1 MSWVFTKYAA
11 EGYAPECWI
20 WNSVKGEHYT
30 HPEENVTTA
39 LRDSCNYFFYSVG
52 HDLGIDKMGDYA
64 HAYGLGVSTGIE
76 LVETVGNMS
85 NEANHADYTGT
96 VWRIGDTMQ
105 AAIGQSDSIFSPLQ
119 LAQYCATVANSGHRY
134 STSILKTVR
143 NYDYSR
149 KIYERE
155 PEVLNTIRSAEY
167 NWVAIHEG
175 MYMVLNDW
183 INEPNAEVWTAC
195 PWICAGKTGT
205 AQKGEKIT
213 NDGIFICYGPYS
225 DPDVAIA
232 VVVERGGSGANVQR
246 IARRIMDAYI
256 NICSYSD
263 SSEDEM
269 TLLR

>member
-1 MSWVFTKYAA
+1 
-11 EGYAPECWI
+11 
-20 WNSVKGEHYT
+20 
-30 HPEENVTTA
+30 
-39 LRDSCNYFFYSVG
+39 
-52 HDLGIDKMGDYA
+52 MGDYA
-64 HAYGLGVSTGIE
+64 HAYGLGVSTVIE
-76 LVETVGNMS
+76 LVETRGNMS
-85 NEANHADYTGT
+85 NGANHADYTGT

-119 LAQYCATVANSGHRY
+119 LAQYCATVANSGTRY

-143 NYDYSR
+143 SYDYSR

-167 NWVAIHEG
+167 NWAAIHEG
-175 MYMVLNDW
+175 MYLVLNDW
-183 INEPNAEVWTAC
+183 QNEQNATVWANC

-213 NDGIFICYGPYS
+213 NDGIFLVYGPYRE
-225 DPDVAIA
+225 PDVAIA
-232 VVVERGGSGANVQR
+232 IVVERGGSGANVQR

-263 SSEDEM
+263 SSEEEM
-269 TLLR
+269 VLLR